1 MQIRQRASLLKL
13 LFMCMLLPY
22 APRITVVS
30 GALCQ
35 ALLVTLPVKIPH
47 VPHVQSI
54 RGGRMVLVGVVMVS
68 WVCARSV
75 IQSILEILS
84 LSGPCMFNSLA
95 KV

>member
-1 MQIRQRASLLKL
+1 MRVRKSASPSKL

-54 RGGRMVLVGVVMVS
+54 MGGRMVLVGVTVS
-68 WVCARSV
+68 WVGWC
-75 IQSILEILS
+75 
-84 LSGPCMFNSLA
+84 
-95 KV
+95 

>member
-1 MQIRQRASLLKL
+1 MQIRQMASPSKAP
-13 LFMCMLLPY
+13 FYVCAMCMLLPY

-30 GALCQ
+30 GTLCQ

-68 WVCARSV
+68 WVCAQ
-75 IQSILEILS
+75 IYS
-84 LSGPCMFNSLA
+84 LLLGS
-95 KV
+95 